1 MILITKTICNG
12 LQQFTRQCSAL
23 LHVLLLSSGVDIR
36 RNGMRQI
43 GTLGLAILVVLS
55 ANASDPKGATKTTIS
70 INNQVKQ
77 DLPFKDMK
85 DFDNAQKGFIAK
97 QDAVTIKND
106 NGDVVWDLEAYKKFI
121 SLEKP
126 SPDTVNP
133 SLWRNAQLNMING
146 LFKVTDG
153 IYQVRGYDLSN
164 ITFIKG
170 DTGWVVFDPLVSQE
184 TAKAALDFINKELGE
199 RPVTGVLYSHSHIDH
214 FGGVRG
220 IIDEKDVMSGSVP
233 IIASLDF
240 TEHAVSENVIAGNAM
255 GRRSIYMYGA
265 LLPRNEKGGVNA
277 GLGQTASTGLPTL
290 IRPTDIIKKT
300 GEERTIDGVK
310 MVFQY
315 TPGTEAPTE
324 INVWFPDKKALWM
337 AENTTNTMH
346 NILTLRG
353 AQVRDA
359 LKWSRYLQET
369 IDMWGDD
376 VEVKFQSHHWPMWGQ
391 EDIVK
396 YFKKQRDMYKYTH
409 DQTVRLMNQGY
420 IGSEI
425 SEMIAFPNEID
436 KNWSTR
442 GYYGTLRH
450 NSRAVYQRYM
460 GWYSGN
466 PSDLNN
472 LPPTAAAVKYV
483 EYMGGEQAVI
493 NRAKADFDK
502 GNYRWVGE
510 VLKHVVF
517 ANPDSENGKALL
529 ADTYEQ
535 MGYQAESGPWRSI
548 YLQGAYELRNGTP
561 KAGGTNAAS
570 PDIIKNMPLE
580 MLFDYLAVRILPEK
594 AAGKVFVMNLDFTD
608 LDEKY
613 SLYIENSVLNYTK
626 KIAEK
631 PDVSLVLAKA
641 TLDDVQLGNIN
652 LEKAI
657 TDGKIKLDGN
667 PQVLKD
673 FVGML
678 DTFNFWFNIVTPR
691 E

>member
-1 MILITKTICNG
+1 M
-12 LQQFTRQCSAL
+12 
-23 LHVLLLSSGVDIR
+23 
-36 RNGMRQI
+36 
-43 GTLGLAILVVLS
+43 GTLGLAMLVVLS
-55 ANASDPKGATKTTIS
+55 ASASDPKDATKATIS
-70 INNQVKQ
+70 VNNQVKA
-77 DLPFKDMK
+77 DLPFNDKK
-85 DFDNAQKGFIAK
+85 DFENAQKGFIAK
-97 QDAVTIKND
+97 QDVVTIKND
-106 NGDVVWDLEAYKKFI
+106 NGDVVWDLEAYKKYI
-121 SLEKP
+121 SLDKP
-126 SPDTVNP
+126 SPNTVNP
-133 SLWRNAQLNMING
+133 SLWRNTQLNMING
-146 LFKVTDG
+146 LFEVTDG

-170 DTGWVVFDPLVSQE
+170 DKGWIVFDPLISQE

-199 RPVTGVLYSHSHIDH
+199 RPVTGVFYSHSHIDH

-220 IIDEKDVMSGSVP
+220 IVDEEDVISGKVP
-233 IIASLDF
+233 IVASQGF

-255 GRRSIYMYGA
+255 GRRAVYMYGA
-265 LLPRNEKGGVNA
+265 LLPRNEKGGVNG
-277 GLGQTASTGLPTL
+277 GLGQTTSTGVATM
-290 IRPTDIIKKT
+290 IKPTDIIEKT

-324 INVWFPDKKALWM
+324 MNIWFPDKKALWM

-359 LKWSRYLQET
+359 LKWSSYLQET

-376 VEVKFQSHHWPMWGQ
+376 VQVKFQSHHWPMWGQ

-425 SEMIAFPNEID
+425 SEMIEFPDEIG
-436 KNWSTR
+436 KTWSSR

-460 GWYSGN
+460 GWYNGN

-472 LPPTAAAVKYV
+472 LPPTDAAVKYV
-483 EYMGGEQAVI
+483 EYMGGEQEAI
-493 NRAKADFDK
+493 KKAQADFDK
-502 GNYRWVGE
+502 GNYRWVAE

-517 ANPDSENGKALL
+517 ANPESGKGKALL
-529 ADTYEQ
+529 ADAYEQ
-535 MGYQAESGPWRSI
+535 MGYQAESGPWRSV

-561 KAGGTNAAS
+561 SAGGTNVAS
-570 PDIIKNMPLE
+570 PDIIKNMPPE

-594 AAGKVFVMNLDFTD
+594 AAGKAFVMNLNFTD

-613 SLYIENSVLNYTK
+613 SLYVENSVLNHTT

-631 PDVSLVLAKA
+631 PDVSLVLTKA
-641 TLDDVQLGNIN
+641 TLDDVQLGNIT

-657 TDGKIKLDGN
+657 ADGQIKLDGN

-678 DTFNFWFNIVTPR
+678 DNFNFWFNIVTP
-691 E
+691 

>member
-1 MILITKTICNG
+1 M
-12 LQQFTRQCSAL
+12 
-23 LHVLLLSSGVDIR
+23 
-36 RNGMRQI
+36 
-43 GTLGLAILVVLS
+43 GTLGLAMLVVLS
-55 ANASDPKGATKTTIS
+55 ASASDPKDATKATIS
-70 INNQVKQ
+70 VNNQVKA
-77 DLPFKDMK
+77 DLPFNDKK
-85 DFDNAQKGFIAK
+85 DFENAQKGFIAK
-97 QDAVTIKND
+97 QDVVTIKND
-106 NGDVVWDLEAYKKFI
+106 NGDVVWDLEAYKKYI
-121 SLEKP
+121 SLDKP
-126 SPDTVNP
+126 SPNTVNP

-146 LFKVTDG
+146 LFEVTDG

-170 DTGWVVFDPLVSQE
+170 DKGWIVFDPLISQE

-199 RPVTGVLYSHSHIDH
+199 RPVTGVFYSHSHIDH

-220 IIDEKDVMSGSVP
+220 IVDEEDVISGKVP
-233 IIASLDF
+233 IVASQGF

-255 GRRSIYMYGA
+255 GRRAVYMYGA
-265 LLPRNEKGGVNA
+265 LLPRNEKGGVNG
-277 GLGQTASTGLPTL
+277 GLGQTTSTGVATM
-290 IRPTDIIKKT
+290 IKPTDIIEKT

-324 INVWFPDKKALWM
+324 MNIWFPDKKALWM

-359 LKWSRYLQET
+359 LKWSSYLQET

-376 VEVKFQSHHWPMWGQ
+376 AQVKFQSHHWPMWGQ

-425 SEMIAFPNEID
+425 SEMIEFPDEIG
-436 KNWSTR
+436 KTWSSR

-460 GWYSGN
+460 GWYNGN

-472 LPPTAAAVKYV
+472 LPPTDAAVKYV
-483 EYMGGEQAVI
+483 EYMGGEQEAI
-493 NRAKADFDK
+493 KKAQADFDK
-502 GNYRWVGE
+502 GNYRWVAE

-517 ANPDSENGKALL
+517 ANPESGKGKALL
-529 ADTYEQ
+529 ADAYEQ
-535 MGYQAESGPWRSI
+535 MGYQAESGPWRSV

-561 KAGGTNAAS
+561 SAGGTNVAS
-570 PDIIKNMPLE
+570 PDIIKNMPPE

-594 AAGKVFVMNLDFTD
+594 AAGKAFVMNLNFTD

-613 SLYIENSVLNYTK
+613 SLYVENSVLNHTT

-631 PDVSLVLAKA
+631 PDVSLVLTKA
-641 TLDDVQLGNIN
+641 TLDDVQLGNIT

-657 TDGKIKLDGN
+657 ADGQIKLDGN

-678 DTFNFWFNIVTPR
+678 DNFNFWFNIVTP
-691 E
+691 

>member
-1 MILITKTICNG
+1 M
-12 LQQFTRQCSAL
+12 
-23 LHVLLLSSGVDIR
+23 
-36 RNGMRQI
+36 
-43 GTLGLAILVVLS
+43 GTLGLAMLVVLS
-55 ANASDPKGATKTTIS
+55 ASASDPKDATKATIS
-70 INNQVKQ
+70 VNNQVKA
-77 DLPFKDMK
+77 DLPFNDKK
-85 DFDNAQKGFIAK
+85 DFENAQKGFIAK
-97 QDAVTIKND
+97 QDVVTIKND
-106 NGDVVWDLEAYKKFI
+106 NGDVVWDLEAYKKYI
-121 SLEKP
+121 SLDKS
-126 SPDTVNP
+126 SPNTVNP

-146 LFKVTDG
+146 LFEVTDG

-170 DTGWVVFDPLVSQE
+170 DKGWIVFDPLISQE

-199 RPVTGVLYSHSHIDH
+199 RPVTGVFYSHSHIDH

-220 IIDEKDVMSGSVP
+220 IVDEEDVISGKVP
-233 IIASLDF
+233 IVASQGF

-255 GRRSIYMYGA
+255 GRRAVYMYGA
-265 LLPRNEKGGVNA
+265 LLPRNEKGGVNG
-277 GLGQTASTGLPTL
+277 GLGQTTSTGVATM
-290 IRPTDIIKKT
+290 IKPTDIIEKT

-324 INVWFPDKKALWM
+324 MNIWFPDKKALWM

-359 LKWSRYLQET
+359 LKWSSYLQET

-376 VEVKFQSHHWPMWGQ
+376 VQVKFQSHHWPMWGQ

-409 DQTVRLMNQGY
+409 DQTVRLMNQGF

-425 SEMIAFPNEID
+425 SEMIEFPDEIG
-436 KNWSTR
+436 KTWSSR

-460 GWYSGN
+460 GWYNGN

-472 LPPTAAAVKYV
+472 LPPTDAAVKYV
-483 EYMGGEQAVI
+483 EYMGGEQEAI
-493 NRAKADFDK
+493 KKAQADFDK
-502 GNYRWVGE
+502 GNYRWVAE

-517 ANPDSENGKALL
+517 ANPESGKGKALL
-529 ADTYEQ
+529 ADAYEQ
-535 MGYQAESGPWRSI
+535 MGYQAESGPWRSV
-548 YLQGAYELRNGTP
+548 YLQGAFELRNGTP
-561 KAGGTNAAS
+561 SAGGTNVAS
-570 PDIIKNMPLE
+570 PDIIKNMPPE

-594 AAGKVFVMNLDFTD
+594 AAGKAFVMNLNFTD

-613 SLYIENSVLNYTK
+613 SLYVENSVLNHTT

-631 PDVSLVLAKA
+631 PDVSLVLTKA
-641 TLDDVQLGNIN
+641 TLDDVQLGNIT

-657 TDGKIKLDGN
+657 ADGQIKLDGN

-678 DTFNFWFNIVTPR
+678 DNFNFWFNIVTP
-691 E
+691 

>member
-1 MILITKTICNG
+1 MK
-12 LQQFTRQCSAL
+12 Q
-23 LHVLLLSSGVDIR
+23 
-36 RNGMRQI
+36 M
-43 GTLGLAILVVLS
+43 GTLGLAMLVVLS
-55 ANASDPKGATKTTIS
+55 ASASDPKDATKATIS
-70 INNQVKQ
+70 VNNQVKA
-77 DLPFKDMK
+77 DLPFNDKK
-85 DFDNAQKGFIAK
+85 DFENAQKGFIAK
-97 QDAVTIKND
+97 QDVVTIKND
-106 NGDVVWDLEAYKKFI
+106 NGDVVWDLEAYKKYI
-121 SLEKP
+121 SLDKP
-126 SPDTVNP
+126 SPNTVNP

-146 LFKVTDG
+146 LFEVTDG

-170 DTGWVVFDPLVSQE
+170 DKGWIVFDPLISQE

-199 RPVTGVLYSHSHIDH
+199 RPVTGVFYSHSHIDH

-220 IIDEKDVMSGSVP
+220 IVDEEDVISGKVP
-233 IIASLDF
+233 IVASQGF

-255 GRRSIYMYGA
+255 GRRAVYMYGA
-265 LLPRNEKGGVNA
+265 LLPRNEKGGVNG
-277 GLGQTASTGLPTL
+277 GLGQTTSTGVATM
-290 IRPTDIIKKT
+290 IKPTDIIEKT

-324 INVWFPDKKALWM
+324 MNIWFPDKKALWM

-359 LKWSRYLQET
+359 LKWSSYLQET

-376 VEVKFQSHHWPMWGQ
+376 VQVKFQSHHWPMWGQ

-425 SEMIAFPNEID
+425 SEMIEFPDEIG
-436 KNWSTR
+436 KTWSSR

-460 GWYSGN
+460 GWYNGN

-472 LPPTAAAVKYV
+472 LPPTDAAVKYV
-483 EYMGGEQAVI
+483 EYMGGEQEAI
-493 NRAKADFDK
+493 KKAQADFDK
-502 GNYRWVGE
+502 GNYRWVAE

-517 ANPDSENGKALL
+517 ANPESEKGKALL
-529 ADTYEQ
+529 ADAYEQ
-535 MGYQAESGPWRSI
+535 MGYQAESGPWRSV

-561 KAGGTNAAS
+561 SAGGTNVAS
-570 PDIIKNMPLE
+570 PDIIKNMPPE

-594 AAGKVFVMNLDFTD
+594 AAGKAFVMNLNFTD

-613 SLYIENSVLNYTK
+613 SLYVENSVLNHTT

-631 PDVSLVLAKA
+631 PDVSLVLTKA
-641 TLDDVQLGNIN
+641 TLDDVQLGNIT

-657 TDGKIKLDGN
+657 ADGQIKLDGN

-678 DTFNFWFNIVTPR
+678 DNFNFWFNIVTP
-691 E
+691 